1 MSPERIKSIRNHMII
16 ASLLLLIVGVAFI
29 VWPDEAAR
37 VMARAIAIAII
48 GFSVFELVLFFF
60 GKRKGFV
67 DVSAIV
73 TGVLLMALGV
83 YLLVKP
89 ESLLNLFNII
99 FGIVILIIGVDHV
112 FQSIFI
118 IRHIRS
124 LWWISLLVGILAIAM
139 GILTLVNPFSAIRTA
154 MIIIGI
160 TMIVEAIGGF
170 WNLPALK
177 ARPSAAP
184 IDVTPSNNI
193 GDEDINA

>member
-1 MSPERIKSIRNHMII
+1 MII
-16 ASLLLLIVGVAFI
+16 ASILLLLLGVAFI
-29 VWPDEAAR
+29 AWPDEAAR
-37 VMARAIAIAII
+37 VMARAIAISIV
-48 GFSVFELVLFFF
+48 GFSVFELILFFL
-60 GKRKGFV
+60 GKHKGFV

-99 FGIVILIIGVDHV
+99 FGVVILIIGVDHV
-112 FQSIFI
+112 FQAIFI

-139 GILTLVNPFSAIRTA
+139 GVLTLVNPFSAIRTA

-160 TMIVEAIGGF
+160 TMIVEAVGGL

-177 ARPSAAP
+177 AKPDAVLKDATPGSA
-184 IDVTPSNNI
+184 
-193 GDEDINA
+193 DEDINA